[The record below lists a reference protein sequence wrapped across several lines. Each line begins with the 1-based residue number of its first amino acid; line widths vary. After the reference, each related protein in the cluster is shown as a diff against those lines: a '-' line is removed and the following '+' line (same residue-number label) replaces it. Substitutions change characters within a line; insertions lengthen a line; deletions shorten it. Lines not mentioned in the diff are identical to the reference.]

1 MCDDLSN
8 LVQRAKKE
16 STVAFEVARHLEKTV
31 AALETRIEE
40 LAEENF
46 YLELDPSE
54 QFPSSSDDLKQTVI
68 TGYFQRR

>member
-54 QFPSSSDDLKQTVI
+54 
-68 TGYFQRR
+68 

>member
-68 TGYFQRR
+68 TDYFQRR

>member
-16 STVAFEVARHLEKTV
+16 STVALEVARHLEKTV

-40 LAEENF
+40 LAENF

-68 TGYFQRR
+68 TDYFQRR